1 MAYYNHEKRTH
12 CDLCFS
18 PGDVRRQVP
27 VRLVQEDLH
36 ALRHL
41 LLQQPRLRPVQMLR
55 LNATTSETV
64 ITTQQELTQQRRKL
78 NYIS

>member
-1 MAYYNHEKRTH
+1 MFR
-12 CDLCFS
+12 CS

-41 LLQQPRLRPVQMLR
+41 LLQQPRLRPVQVLR
-55 LNATTSETV
+55 LNTTSKETV
-64 ITTQQELTQQRRKL
+64 TTTQQEQIQPPNVLRDMFT
-78 NYIS
+78 NININGT